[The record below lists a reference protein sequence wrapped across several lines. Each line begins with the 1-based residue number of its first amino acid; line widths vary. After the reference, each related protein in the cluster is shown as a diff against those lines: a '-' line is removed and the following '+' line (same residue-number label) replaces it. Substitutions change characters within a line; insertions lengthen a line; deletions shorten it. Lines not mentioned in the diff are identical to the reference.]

1 MFMRFLGGG
10 VGHIV
15 RKEKQTE
22 PEAPCEQ
29 HFQVDGDTDAPD
41 QVFDVPDTD
50 EEASEEE
57 LEEEEDNF
65 ENHDDDE
72 FGPEDGEDGE
82 IAEDFGYGE
91 L

>member
-10 VGHIV
+10 VGHSV
-15 RKEKQTE
+15 RKKKQTE
-22 PEAPCEQ
+22 HEAPCEQ
-29 HFQVDGDTDAPD
+29 HIQVDGDPDAPD

-57 LEEEEDNF
+57 LEEEE
-65 ENHDDDE
+65 ENHDDNE

>member
-10 VGHIV
+10 VGHSV
-15 RKEKQTE
+15 RKEQQTE

-29 HFQVDGDTDAPD
+29 HIQVDGAADAPD

-65 ENHDDDE
+65 ENE